1 MVYVDDSIEMAW
13 PQLCVS
19 FQSAG
24 IEMDNSWVLVAISDR
39 FECASL

>member
-1 MVYVDDSIEMAW
+1 MVYLGDSIEMAW

-24 IEMDNSWVLVAISDR
+24 IEMDNILFLVANSER
-39 FECASL
+39 FECGSL